1 MFHDHANW
9 VADCILIALVT
20 LAFLI
25 QEIVE
30 HLEESTAF
38 RYLAQYY
45 FKCKLWDEASTCAQK
60 CCAFNDVSSSSL
72 LKGLDFRFKHMMFKR
87 HVGGSVG

>member
-1 MFHDHANW
+1 
-9 VADCILIALVT
+9 
-20 LAFLI
+20 
-25 QEIVE
+25 VE

-60 CCAFNDVSSSSL
+60 CCAFNDVGISSL
-72 LKGLDFRFKHMMFKR
+72 IKGCNLGLEYMVFTMMCYLE
-87 HVGGSVG
+87 GG